1 MEFQIQEVGEWSRQL
16 TISIPAEKVEQE
28 WEAVV
33 SAYRRRA
40 ALPGFRKGKVPTEI
54 IRRQYQGDI
63 ESDLK
68 ERLIPDAIEEAL
80 REKEI
85 TPAVPVQIHDVRVA
99 LGQPL
104 SFVAEV
110 VVRPRFDVT
119 GYRGLEIEQEITEVD
134 DSTLSEALEIMR
146 RNRANLIPVQRPSAE
161 GDVVKASIE
170 PVDVNGNR
178 MRGAKKEEIRL
189 DVGSPTLLPEFRSA
203 ALGISAG
210 EDRLVAV
217 EYPAEFRDKDLAGKT
232 RRFKLQAQE
241 ILEKKLPELDDN
253 FARGIDPNLDLEG
266 LKGKLRVRLESEELM
281 QSMER
286 LETGLIDRLLSQNT
300 FTIPEPMVE
309 YSLRRIMEKAR
320 EDGEELEE
328 KEFRERYRP
337 IVERMHSRD
346 LLFEN
351 LVRQEHLDL
360 TEEEVDAQ
368 LDSMA
373 QEAGV
378 EISVIKKKMDEEGE
392 LARMR
397 ESMQERKSLDF
408 ITAAAQVTRIR
419 KPRLRPEGSGA
430 GRIIVP

>member
-1 MEFQIQEVGEWSRQL
+1 MEFQIQEVGDWSRRL
-16 TISIPAEKVEQE
+16 TVSIPAEKVEQE
-28 WEAVV
+28 WENVV
-33 SAYRRRA
+33 AAYRRRA
-40 ALPGFRKGKVPTEI
+40 ALPGFRKGKVPTEM

-85 TPAVPVQIHDVRVA
+85 APAIPVRIRDVRVS

-104 SFVAEV
+104 TFVAEV
-110 VVRPRFDVT
+110 VLRPRFEVM
-119 GYRGLEIEQEITEVD
+119 GCRGLQIEQEITEVD
-134 DSTLSEALEIMR
+134 EPMLAEALEIMR
-146 RNRANLIPVQRPSAE
+146 RNRANLNPVQRPSTE
-161 GDVVKASIE
+161 GDVVKATIE

-178 MRGAKKEEIRL
+178 MRGAKREEIRL
-189 DVGSPTLLPEFRSA
+189 EVSSPTLLPEFRSA
-203 ALGISAG
+203 ALGISSG
-210 EDRLVAV
+210 EERRVEV
-217 EYPAEFRDKDLAGKT
+217 EYPAEFRDKDLAGKI
-232 RRFKLQAQE
+232 RRFRLQAQE

-286 LETGLIDRLLSQNT
+286 LETGLIDRLLAQNP
-300 FTIPEPMVE
+300 FTVPEPMVD

-328 KEFRERYRP
+328 SEFLERYRP

-351 LVRQEHLDL
+351 LIRQEHLDL
-360 TEEEVDAQ
+360 TDEEVDAQ

-373 QEAGV
+373 QDAGV
-378 EISVIKKKMDEEGE
+378 DVSVINKKMDEEGE
-392 LARMR
+392 LTRMR
-397 ESMQERKSLDF
+397 ESMQERKALDF